1 MKTIE
6 SFEKSTNIKLIILV
20 KKILI
25 DEEVMSWP

>member
-6 SFEKSTNIKLIILV
+6 SFEKSTNIKLGVLA